1 MGWVWV
7 CGNFFSTSDLHNLR
21 RVEPQRFWGSMGF
34 ESEATERME
43 IPCKI
48 PRGERCSP
56 GVAFSP
62 VETFS
67 RDQQITSGIYL
78 TRNPTSCQ
86 GTLFIDVDRGVLP
99 KLLCKLCILTGQVWR
114 DAKNTI
120 TKALRLANSVNYG
133 IEVLSRWEFLRM
145 PQSPQCA

>member
-1 MGWVWV
+1 MFRSPMGWVWV

-48 PRGERCSP
+48 PRGERCSL

-67 RDQQITSGIYL
+67 RDQQITSYISDSESY
-78 TRNPTSCQ
+78 
-86 GTLFIDVDRGVLP
+86 FLP
-99 KLLCKLCILTGQVWR
+99 RYIIHRCGPGRFAQAFV
-114 DAKNTI
+114 
-120 TKALRLANSVNYG
+120 
-133 IEVLSRWEFLRM
+133 
-145 PQSPQCA
+145 